1 MYDQGWND
9 SSMARTTTFIDAA
22 SMEELD
28 QLSRLVRM
36 AKKRLGKKTVKSLT
50 VGDAVTWSSGRTKG
64 RYANM
69 TMQGK
74 VVKINTTRV
83 KVDTGSGV
91 WNVPGSMLEVV

>member
-1 MYDQGWND
+1 MDKYDISIPLG
-9 SSMARTTTFIDAA
+9 TTTFIDTA
-22 SMEELD
+22 SKEELD
-28 QLSRLVRM
+28 ELARMVSM
-36 AKKRLGKKTVKSLT
+36 AKKRWGKWRVKTLN

>member
-83 KVDTGSGV
+83 RVDTGTSV
-91 WNVPGSMLEVV
+91 WNVPGSMLEAV

>member
-1 MYDQGWND
+1 MYEKITQ
-9 SSMARTTTFIDAA
+9 RYIETLIDVA

-36 AKKRLGKKTVKSLT
+36 AKKRLGKLTVKSLT
-50 VGDAVTWSSGRTKG
+50 VGDAVTWSSGKTRG

>member
-1 MYDQGWND
+1 MYEKITQ
-9 SSMARTTTFIDAA
+9 RYIETLIDVA

-28 QLSRLVRM
+28 HLSHLVRM
-36 AKKRLGKKTVKSLT
+36 AKKRLGKQTVKSLT
-50 VGDAVTWSSGRTKG
+50 VGDAVTWSSGRKKG

>member
-1 MYDQGWND
+1 MYEKITQ
-9 SSMARTTTFIDAA
+9 RYIETLIDVA

-28 QLSRLVRM
+28 HLLVLIRM
-36 AKKRLGKKTVKSLT
+36 AKKRLGKLTVKSLT
-50 VGDAVTWSSGRTKG
+50 VGDAVTWSSGRKKG